1 MKPKNFFI
9 VTLFFLF
16 AFVNINYTAKAQEE
30 NDSEIYFFSLLLE
43 KSILN
48 GDSVTISKM
57 FDKEKFMDRIISND
71 SLKLL
76 YSVDSST
83 FYSFYESINFPQ
95 RIVDQT
101 FNIGSYNLLRSYEI
115 NGETHILFRFF
126 NEGEINYHDYLL
138 DFSNNEYKIID
149 LYVYFTGEYFSQTI
163 YNIIAEAI
171 YEQSGLESNN
181 LINKN
186 NILSIK
192 VLQNLVQTQK
202 FELADKQLKSIPES
216 LQTTKQLML
225 YKVLISQNIS
235 ENDFSNTIAEYK
247 KLFHDDPSVFLLSM
261 EGYLFQKRYKD
272 ALQSIDSLDYKIG
285 GDDFLDYF
293 RANIYFLTDDFENA
307 EKNLSSLIVNF
318 PDFFQPYQN
327 LFILYVR
334 HNKYS
339 QAVSILENIQ
349 MKFNLEK
356 ANLIIE
362 IANDFPEFSESPE
375 FEDWKSF

>member
-1 MKPKNFFI
+1 
-9 VTLFFLF
+9 
-16 AFVNINYTAKAQEE
+16 
-30 NDSEIYFFSLLLE
+30 
-43 KSILN
+43 
-48 GDSVTISKM
+48 
-57 FDKEKFMDRIISND
+57 
-71 SLKLL
+71 
-76 YSVDSST
+76 
-83 FYSFYESINFPQ
+83 
-95 RIVDQT
+95 
-101 FNIGSYNLLRSYEI
+101 
-115 NGETHILFRFF
+115 
-126 NEGEINYHDYLL
+126 
-138 DFSNNEYKIID
+138 
-149 LYVYFTGEYFSQTI
+149 
-163 YNIIAEAI
+163 
-171 YEQSGLESNN
+171 
-181 LINKN
+181 
-186 NILSIK
+186 
-192 VLQNLVQTQK
+192 
-202 FELADKQLKSIPES
+202 
-216 LQTTKQLML
+216 
-225 YKVLISQNIS
+225 
-235 ENDFSNTIAEYK
+235 
-247 KLFHDDPSVFLLSM
+247 M